1 MKAMFANLTTADF
14 GGLSKQERRAAGRS
28 KNERRAAERRRVYAL
43 FEEIQIAIH
52 HGDRA
57 RVDDLMTELAIATG
71 KRWRGDRSAET
82 QPIDE

>member
-1 MKAMFANLTTADF
+1 MKARFANLTTADF
-14 GGLSKQERRAAGRS
+14 GGLS

-71 KRWRGDRSAET
+71 KRERG
-82 QPIDE
+82 